1 MEQQPGAVWVV
12 VEQNGGILAEVTL
25 ELLGKARDLAAL
37 GGGAHASAVLLGSK
51 IESLA
56 EELIAHGADQV
67 ILMDAPRLTL
77 YQNDTYALVLAELVK
92 KHRPEI
98 VLFGASY
105 YGSELSATVAAKLE
119 TGLAAHCLDLY
130 INDRGEFVQ
139 VVPAFGG
146 MILGDILCPTARPQL
161 ASVKPGMFQKPDRDT
176 TRSGETLIETPTV
189 LEGYASPLKA
199 VRVVQSQPAGLPL
212 EKAATVVAGGWGVG
226 QEAWH
231 FLDQLAGELS
241 GAVGCTRPALDE
253 GWAAGEHAMIG
264 TSGKTVRPQV
274 YIGFGVSG
282 ATHHM
287 AGMKDSGV
295 IININKD
302 PAATVFQVSDYG
314 VVADAKELL
323 PVLLEKIREY
333 KGKSKSQATIK
344 CIQ

>member
-1 MEQQPGAVWVV
+1 MHKQSGAVWVTI
-12 VEQNGGILAEVTL
+12 EQTGGKLAEVSL
-25 ELLGKARDLAAL
+25 ELLGKARELAAQ
-37 GGGAHASAVLLGSK
+37 GGSSITAAVLLGKS
-51 IESLA
+51 IGSSA

-67 ILMDAPRLTL
+67 ILMDDPRLEL

-105 YGSELSATVAAKLE
+105 CGSELSATVAAKLE
-119 TGLAAHCLDLY
+119 TGLAAHCTDLY

-146 MILGDILCPTARPQL
+146 MLLGDILCPEARPRM

-176 TRSGETLIETPTV
+176 TRTGEVIKETASI
-189 LEGYASPLKA
+189 LEGYESQLKA
-199 VRVVQSQPAGLPL
+199 VRVVQRQPAGLPL

-226 QEAWH
+226 PDSWH
-231 FLDQLAGELS
+231 FLDQLAGELA

-253 GWAAGEHAMIG
+253 GWAEGEHAMIG
-264 TSGKTVRPQV
+264 TSGKTIRPRL

-282 ATHHM
+282 STHHIV
-287 AGMKDSGV
+287 GMKDSGL

-302 PAATVFQVSDYG
+302 PDAPVFQVSDCG
-314 VVADAKELL
+314 VVADAKEFL
-323 PVLLEKIREY
+323 PVLLEKIRAHKE
-333 KGKSKSQATIK
+333 K
-344 CIQ
+344 